1 MKNQSIFIFCFFTS
15 LYAQDISIPNEID
28 LKTSIQF
35 ALKNHPQINEA
46 QYQKE
51 INVQRLK
58 QGKSNYYPKL
68 DSIYGYKKNFSQ
80 LRNETPLEKKQFYAG
95 LEISQKVYDFGRT
108 SDNVKILNEN
118 VEVATKIL
126 EQTKE
131 EIAFKTISSYVNV
144 LIQNYQLKVS
154 EEKKNYYSKYRDFI
168 KKQVEVGLKAPFE
181 LYNIETEYRNAEIE
195 WIQSK
200 NQSNLAKNQLL
211 FYMGFEQ
218 THHQQTYTQTHL

>member
-1 MKNQSIFIFCFFTS
+1 MKNQSIFIFCIFTS

-80 LRNETPLEKKQFYAG
+80 LRNETPLEKK
-95 LEISQKVYDFGRT
+95 T
-108 SDNVKILNEN
+108 ILCWFRN
-118 VEVATKIL
+118 
-126 EQTKE
+126 
-131 EIAFKTISSYVNV
+131 F
-144 LIQNYQLKVS
+144 S
-154 EEKKNYYSKYRDFI
+154 ES
-168 KKQVEVGLKAPFE
+168 L
-181 LYNIETEYRNAEIE
+181 
-195 WIQSK
+195 
-200 NQSNLAKNQLL
+200 
-211 FYMGFEQ
+211 
-218 THHQQTYTQTHL
+218 